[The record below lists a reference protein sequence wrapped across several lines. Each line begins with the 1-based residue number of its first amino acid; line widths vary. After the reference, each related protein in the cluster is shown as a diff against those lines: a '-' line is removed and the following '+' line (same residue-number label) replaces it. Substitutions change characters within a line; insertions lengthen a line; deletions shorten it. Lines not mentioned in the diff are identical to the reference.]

1 MAQRHYHK
9 HQMRTKVLPASLT
22 NAADAML
29 LLGADHMTIAP
40 RILEDLDKTQ
50 ADSSSNATQPIFELP
65 ESIEEDW
72 PSGQYLSVE
81 DQFGLAMTMEQDGTG
96 EAKLV
101 QVCGF
106 IIPC

>member
-1 MAQRHYHK
+1 MAQRHYHRY
-9 HQMRTKVLPASLT
+9 QMRTKVLPASLT
-22 NAADAML
+22 NAADVML
-29 LLGADHMTIAP
+29 LSGADHMTIAP

-50 ADSSSNATQPIFELP
+50 VDMSSNATQSLFEVS

-72 PSGQYLSVE
+72 PSGHYLSVE
-81 DQFGLAMTMEQDGTG
+81 DQFRLAMTMEQDGTG
-96 EAKLV
+96 EAKLA